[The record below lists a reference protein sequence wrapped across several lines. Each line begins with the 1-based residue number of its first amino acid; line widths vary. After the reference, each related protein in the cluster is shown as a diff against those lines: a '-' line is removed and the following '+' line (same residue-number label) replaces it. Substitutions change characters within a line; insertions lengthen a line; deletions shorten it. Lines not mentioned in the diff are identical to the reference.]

1 MKLKEMSDLAFSNS
15 VFGYLIL
22 ISTDFYDFV
31 LLLSLVSVSIA
42 KKHRSLKSVF
52 DQILFLSVF
61 GNVVKLSLSCLIE
74 QFSFECRKVIG
85 FALSTPRDW
94 LKKFAPL
101 FNLIRST
108 IKTNRDALACIFP
121 RFASPTCNY
130 FEF

>member
-1 MKLKEMSDLAFSNS
+1 MSDLAFSNS

-61 GNVVKLSLSCLIE
+61 GNVVKLSLLWLIFYILKE
-74 QFSFECRKVIG
+74 LSHSSLSYFSRVQNEIEK
-85 FALSTPRDW
+85 
-94 LKKFAPL
+94 
-101 FNLIRST
+101 
-108 IKTNRDALACIFP
+108 
-121 RFASPTCNY
+121 
-130 FEF
+130 